1 MATITAVKSFIVQA
15 KRAEKLAAPK
25 NLWHKK
31 FGIQKIY
38 GIDSK
43 LKSKIASNGKNGI
56 DYFCKI
62 EGEQHCKKV

>member
-1 MATITAVKSFIVQA
+1 MAQ
-15 KRAEKLAAPK
+15 
-25 NLWHKK
+25 KK

-56 DYFCKI
+56 DYF
-62 EGEQHCKKV
+62 EGEQHCKKVQAPLKNWLYYKHITIVNDDSRVISK